1 MEIMFDLEIVLYS
14 QNVIPVIVFC
24 LFQHGGEFLKVLK
37 GHFLIFSLLCH
48 SFQMETKTPI

>member
-1 MEIMFDLEIVLYS
+1 METMFDLEIVLYS

-37 GHFLIFSLLCH
+37 GPFSYFF
-48 SFQMETKTPI
+48 SFMS